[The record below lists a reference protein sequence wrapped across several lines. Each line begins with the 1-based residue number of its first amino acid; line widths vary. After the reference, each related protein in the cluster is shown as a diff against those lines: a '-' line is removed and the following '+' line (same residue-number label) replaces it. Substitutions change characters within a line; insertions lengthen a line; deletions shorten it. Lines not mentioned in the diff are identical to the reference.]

1 MSLKI
6 SDPTERTLL
15 IFHRRTARRKAHD
28 AALLEAETL
37 LADLG
42 VQRETGGPLSDQK
55 GVFWLSLPV
64 AELNAAVERLPRL
77 GYSDAVDGLESLTA
91 KTADSVK
98 WRGGHYEVA
107 RLYEADE
114 DALREQAPDR
124 RRFALQTSTGDVRDV
139 TGYRG
144 DGGQLSKRGLPVID
158 ARLLVNLVYTAEPGT
173 RLLDPFAGVGG
184 ILIEAVA
191 SGFQVLSGDLDP
203 VLRFGLR
210 NTGAAHC
217 VFDARQ
223 LPYADNTLDVIATEP
238 PYDPQALDAVAATL
252 GEMARVLKPDGRIT
266 MLCVPSQA
274 STLRQQG
281 DVLGLVSLLD
291 SPIDRKG
298 LPCVILLW
306 QKPPKR

>member
-1 MSLKI
+1 M
-6 SDPTERTLL
+6 ETLL
-15 IFHRRTARRKAHD
+15 IFHRRTARRKAHE

-42 VQRETGGPLSDQK
+42 VQRETGGPLSNQK
-55 GVFWLSLPV
+55 GVFWLSLPM
-64 AELNAAVERLPRL
+64 EHLNIAVERLPRL
-77 GYSDAVDGLESLTA
+77 GYSDAVDGLEPLPS

-98 WRGGHYEVA
+98 WRGGHYRVI

-114 DALREQAPDR
+114 NVLREQAPDR
-124 RRFALQTSTGDVRDV
+124 RRFALQMSDGEVREV

-158 ARLLVNLVYTAEPGT
+158 ARLLVNLVYTAQPDA

-184 ILIEAVA
+184 VLIEAIA
-191 SGFQVLSGDLDP
+191 SGYRVLSGDLDH

-210 NTGAAHC
+210 STGAAHC
-217 VFDARQ
+217 VFDAVQ
-223 LPYADNTLDVIATEP
+223 LPYAENSIDAIATEP
-238 PYDPQALDAVAATL
+238 PYDPEALDSVAAAL
-252 GEMARVLKPDGRIT
+252 HEMARVIRPGGRIA
-266 MLCVPSQA
+266 MLCVPSQ
-274 STLRQQG
+274 SPTLRQRG
-281 DVLGLVSLLD
+281 DDLRLNCLLD

-306 QKPPKR
+306 QKPLER